1 MTQLILA
8 YNFPAKHLSKL
19 RMAAMKLGVKVR
31 PVEKREYLQSLGS
44 FVGTLGSFESVY
56 DGENF
61 PELMLVLCGF
71 SQPMVNAFLSLLR
84 ASRLP
89 AVPLKAVLTETN
101 QGWNSL
107 ELHEE
112 LQKERPWNL
121 SALQTLLGRLV
132 RRGFLQTEKRGKS
145 RYYTPLVTE
154 EDYLAEDSRRYFQK
168 WTGGSLRDLVACL
181 YVNHSVTKE
190 DLEELKAFIEDETEG

>member
-1 MTQLILA
+1 MEKQKLPDTELKVMQAVWHIDP
-8 YNFPAKHLSKL
+8 PASTS
-19 RMAAMKLGVKVR
+19 AVR
-31 PVEKREYLQSLGS
+31 
-44 FVGTLGSFESVY
+44 
-56 DGENF
+56 
-61 PELMLVLCGF
+61 
-71 SQPMVNAFLSLLR
+71 
-84 ASRLP
+84 
-89 AVPLKAVLTETN
+89 
-101 QGWNSL
+101 
-107 ELHEE
+107 EE

-132 RRGFLQTEKRGKS
+132 RRGFLQTEKQGKS

-190 DLEELKAFIEDETEG
+190 DLEELKAFIEDETEGRAAMRIFLEYLKVGLSDYSAGTLASAAPV

>member
-1 MTQLILA
+1 MQAIWHIEP
-8 YNFPAKHLSKL
+8 PASTS
-19 RMAAMKLGVKVR
+19 AVR
-31 PVEKREYLQSLGS
+31 
-44 FVGTLGSFESVY
+44 
-56 DGENF
+56 
-61 PELMLVLCGF
+61 
-71 SQPMVNAFLSLLR
+71 
-84 ASRLP
+84 
-89 AVPLKAVLTETN
+89 
-101 QGWNSL
+101 
-107 ELHEE
+107 EE